1 MMDFMPGGLHRACKV
16 ASLCHILGSKIM
28 KLLRSWFLIGAL
40 TGLML
45 ATSIPAKS
53 MPGQP
58 PAKISPPE
66 VFFQVTATRD
76 TVNRGDTLDFVC
88 SVANHSQILL
98 EKLEIMPLPQ
108 RPEINLSMPAWQSVP
123 AFGSETNQATGKV
136 TDNADFGMHHLVFV
150 LKYTWKGDSAT
161 YTSTQAATVNV
172 LVNRQFEEEA
182 KGLPGGTAA
191 LLYLILP
198 VVTIFLSYGFLDSWR
213 REGKPTIPEFKSE
226 YIAPAFL
233 GAIVLNFVLIYE
245 RQQDQSYLYST
256 PKRFAL
262 SLLLLAV
269 VGAVIPLFRWLI
281 QGVKS
286 ALYTL
291 RKTDNHEKYLRKVLH
306 QSPTGDVTWKKAKI
320 DGVEWQGALLRQ
332 PSGTKVLG
340 ACLQISA
347 DVGKLKAEELKSIVN
362 ETGTI
367 ADLKK
372 LLQLLN
378 AGSVSLKFSKRIT
391 ESGGKKDMLFVE
403 NQDMELLSEGS
414 EPEKIVK
421 FVQ

>member
-1 MMDFMPGGLHRACKV
+1 MDFMPGGLHRACKV

-66 VFFQVTATRD
+66 VIFQVTATRD

-161 YTSTQAATVNV
+161 YTSTQAATVNGPV
-172 LVNRQFEEEA
+172 KFRLALSGTLTSWLASVR
-182 KGLPGGTAA
+182 LPACA
-191 LLYLILP
+191 IFP
-198 VVTIFLSYGFLDSWR
+198 VTIAGSLVPSS
-213 REGKPTIPEFKSE
+213 IP
-226 YIAPAFL
+226 
-233 GAIVLNFVLIYE
+233 
-245 RQQDQSYLYST
+245 
-256 PKRFAL
+256 
-262 SLLLLAV
+262 LLAR
-269 VGAVIPLFRWLI
+269 P
-281 QGVKS
+281 
-286 ALYTL
+286 
-291 RKTDNHEKYLRKVLH
+291 
-306 QSPTGDVTWKKAKI
+306 
-320 DGVEWQGALLRQ
+320 
-332 PSGTKVLG
+332 
-340 ACLQISA
+340 
-347 DVGKLKAEELKSIVN
+347 
-362 ETGTI
+362 
-367 ADLKK
+367 
-372 LLQLLN
+372 
-378 AGSVSLKFSKRIT
+378 
-391 ESGGKKDMLFVE
+391 
-403 NQDMELLSEGS
+403 LLSS
-414 EPEKIVK
+414 TVVPETLAESR
-421 FVQ
+421 VQ